1 MGAGG
6 GGYPAVAS
14 FGAFYRGVYLNEHTV
29 LNTRRLHY
37 LGTGLVS
44 WWALGHRPLTMLS
57 AAGAVGAGLAL
68 QRLDAP
74 SLKHGL
80 REFAGMV
87 LAFVL
92 LQRAW
97 YGTWK
102 DGLVPLAFG
111 YGPAWV
117 AHAAVE
123 RNR

>member
-1 MGAGG
+1 M
-6 GGYPAVAS
+6 
-14 FGAFYRGVYLNEHTV
+14 
-29 LNTRRLHY
+29 
-37 LGTGLVS
+37 
-44 WWALGHRPLTMLS
+44 
-57 AAGAVGAGLAL
+57 GAGLAL

>member
-1 MGAGG
+1 MGELAEERPHAATLEDCGITPRLLG
-6 GGYPAVAS
+6 RVELGEVREAYLHRAS
-14 FGAFYRGVYLNEHTV
+14 RFSPVIERFPLYLVLDGEVGLLGA
-29 LNTRRLHY
+29 
-37 LGTGLVS
+37 
-44 WWALGHRPLTMLS
+44 
-57 AAGAVGAGLAL
+57 
-68 QRLDAP
+68 
-74 SLKHGL
+74 

-87 LAFVL
+87 LAFIF
-92 LQRAW
+92 LQRVW